1 MPLRV
6 YIDIGGVWIVKVN
19 TSAIFFH
26 AKVSKMPNAQSI
38 NHDLGV
44 RIQSLT
50 LTKYLVLQR
59 ENTSKAVEK
68 AKDHTGFS
76 KPSIYRLRK
85 QARQRGFDLTISPHL
100 KLHYI
105 EDADRPGRPTKIT
118 PQVEEAL
125 LAQVS
130 KDRNHW
136 EMTAAQHSYKL
147 GISPS
152 TTLKAF
158 KKMKFRSCKT
168 TKKPSLIAVMLRERF
183 G

>member
-1 MPLRV
+1 M
-6 YIDIGGVWIVKVN
+6 KVS

-38 NHDLGV
+38 NHDLGI
-44 RIQSLT
+44 RIQLLT
-50 LTKYLVLQR
+50 LAEYLVLQG

-68 AKDHTGFS
+68 AKDYTGFS

-85 QARQRGFDLTISPHL
+85 QARQRGFDPTILPHL
-100 KLHYI
+100 KLHYV
-105 EDADRPGRPTKIT
+105 EDADRLGRPTKIT

-130 KDRNHW
+130 KDRNHR
-136 EMTAAQHSYKL
+136 EMTAAQHGYKL

-168 TKKPSLIAVMLRERF
+168 TKKPSLTAAMLRERL